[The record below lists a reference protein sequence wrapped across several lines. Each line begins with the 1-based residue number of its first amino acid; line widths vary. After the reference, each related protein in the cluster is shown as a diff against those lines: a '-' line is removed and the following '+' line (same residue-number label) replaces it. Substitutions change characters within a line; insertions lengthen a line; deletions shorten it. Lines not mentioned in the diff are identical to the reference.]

1 MILDWLHL
9 ISDFDMTVVHKPGF
23 LNILPDCLS
32 RMYDMVPLDS
42 EIAMERAEVEVA
54 GVEVDDCMDVNLIDW
69 RKEFIE
75 KVDMFFLATCDH
87 RGLPTCSYKGGDP
100 GFVRVLDERWL
111 AFPNY
116 DGNGKF
122 QSMGNLLK
130 NPNVGMLFVD
140 FEGQRRLRLQGIAS
154 IVDDDE
160 LIVQYPEAQ
169 FIVRVQATE
178 VYGNCPRYVHK
189 YHLVE
194 RSRFVPKQ
202 GQETPTPEFKTR
214 EELQELLPARDRRG
228 A

>member
-1 MILDWLHL
+1 MNEKVHDYHDGNRQFQDRFDTRRLADHL
-9 ISDFDMTVVHKPGF
+9 
-23 LNILPDCLS
+23 
-32 RMYDMVPLDS
+32 
-42 EIAMERAEVEVA
+42 AERVTETIGEAQ
-54 GVEVDDCMDVNLIDW
+54 
-69 RKEFIE
+69 KEFIE

-140 FEGQRRLRLQGIAS
+140 FEGQQRLRLQGIAT
-154 IVDDDE
+154 ILDDDE
-160 LIVQYPEAQ
+160 LLSQYPEAQ
-169 FIVRVQATE
+169 FMIRVQATE
-178 VYGNCPRYVHK
+178 VYTNCPRYVHK
-189 YHLVE
+189 YQLVE
-194 RSRFVPKQ
+194 RSVFVPRQ
-202 GQETPTPEFKTR
+202 GTETPVPEYKKR
-214 EELQELLPARDRRG
+214 EDLQEFLPARDRRP